1 MKQHLAELLTYAV
14 GNALGGHYTPIF
26 SALAEYGRL
35 TLRNL
40 TQRTGQP
47 LEVVAQA
54 LCGLVEQNLV
64 LYFAGSDRTSD
75 ALYEVNWQNSY
86 NLTIR
91 AGTLRKLITERHGR
105 LAGEVFSEVSVTG
118 LARVG
123 DIIERLTHEPH
134 KHDSPQKGSV
144 NGDAVSE
151 EEPVGERSGDK
162 IEATIYTLLGSGI
175 LLPCQTRQF
184 WPEYDL
190 HQEAEMNVK
199 ISSFPSGCNTK
210 RERDLCAEKAGEMLR
225 SWRDESFKFVKGAG
239 VTIDRSDRKR
249 GWMPDEEEEDVS
261 SKRQKTANGVNGTHV
276 HSNNLLPAGL
286 ELSVNYE
293 KCNVMLRTIQLS
305 QWASRQLGKTT
316 SKVYEAT
323 LKVIEG
329 KILRCHDPIAEKKP
343 IDPKAPKDHFW
354 HYEDLSPPLTAKEVS
369 ALLDKAID
377 LDQGLKGE
385 DSNGINGHL
394 EAAATT
400 NGHAMSL
407 PERVAKIEQHLTV
420 LCTDTRDFVVKEE
433 GSDSWRVPLHSLV
446 QKLIQAEIENT
457 ITARFGKLAA
467 ASARILNANGVL
479 DVKQIAQLAIVKPN
493 QVQMAVTPILEA
505 GYISAQELPRDNNR
519 TVDRSI
525 WAYSYNAIHARQRLL
540 DYSYKTMARLLQR
553 LEHERGRRRTVLEK
567 AARTD
572 VAANEMKYLR
582 PAERET
588 LQRCREIEEFL
599 NRYVI
604 RIDELV
610 ATLRDFTPMIPAQN
624 DFDQIRGHKHLNV

>member
-1 MKQHLAELLTYAV
+1 MKQHLAELLAYAV
-14 GNALGGHYTPIF
+14 GNALGGHYTPVF
-26 SALAEYGRL
+26 SALTEFGRL

-40 TQRTGQP
+40 SQRTGQP

-54 LCGLVEQNLV
+54 LCSLVEQNLV
-64 LYFAGSDRTSD
+64 LYFAGSDRNSD
-75 ALYEVNWQNSY
+75 ASYEVNWQNSY

-91 AGTLRKLITERHGR
+91 AGTLRKLITERHGK
-105 LAGEVFSEVSVTG
+105 LVGDVFGEVLVTG

-123 DIIERLTHEPH
+123 DIIERLRQEPN
-134 KHDSPQKGSV
+134 KHDSPRKGSV

-151 EEPVGERSGDK
+151 EAPAEQHSDDK
-162 IEATIYTLLGSGI
+162 IEVAIYTLLGSGI
-175 LLPCQTRQF
+175 LLPCQTRHF

-190 HQEAEMNVK
+190 HQEAEMTVK

-210 RERDLCAEKAGEMLR
+210 KDRDLCAEKTGELLR
-225 SWRDESFKFVKGAG
+225 KWRDQPFNFVKGAE
-239 VTIDRSDRKR
+239 VTVDRSDRKR
-249 GWMPDEEEEDVS
+249 EWIEDEEESVS
-261 SKRQKTANGVNGTHV
+261 SKRQKNANGVNGTYG
-276 HSNNLLPAGL
+276 HSNNLLPVGL
-286 ELSVNYE
+286 EISVNYE
-293 KCNVMLRTIQLS
+293 KCNVMLRTVQLS
-305 QWASRQLGKTT
+305 RWAARQVGNTT
-316 SKVYEAT
+316 SRVYEAA

-343 IDPKAPKDHFW
+343 VDPKAPKEHFW

-377 LDQGLKGE
+377 LDQGLRGE
-385 DSNGINGHL
+385 ETNAINGHS
-394 EAAATT
+394 EAVATT
-400 NGHAMSL
+400 NGHVMSL
-407 PERVAKIEQHLTV
+407 PERVTKIEQHLTV

-433 GSDSWRVPLHSLV
+433 GSERWRIPLYSLV
-446 QKLIQAEIENT
+446 QKLIQAEVENT
-457 ITARFGKLAA
+457 ITARFGKLSA

-479 DVKQIAQLAIVKPN
+479 DVKQIAQLAIVKPD
-493 QVQMAVTPILEA
+493 QVQMAVTPILKA

-519 TVDRSI
+519 TVERSI

-572 VAANEMKYLR
+572 VASNEMKYLR
-582 PAERET
+582 PAEREA
-588 LQRCREIEEFL
+588 LRRCREIEEFL
-599 NRYVI
+599 DRYVI

-624 DFDQIRGHKHLNV
+624 DFDQVRGHKHLNV